1 MTKTEQSVA
10 WTNREKTLVAG
21 FVVIWFATAAFIGS
35 QHLLVNI
42 GGDLIPPIALTAVVP
57 VAIFLA
63 LYLMAGGFR
72 RFVLAQDI
80 ETLTMLQHWRV
91 VGFAFLPLYFYG
103 ALPGIFAWPAGLGDL
118 AIGLAAPLV
127 IMRLRA
133 DPAAATSASLV
144 RYHYFGLLD
153 FAVAI
158 VTAGLTA
165 GAFASLAPD
174 GVTSAAMDVW
184 PLNMFPSFVVPLF
197 IILHLGVLLKVR
209 ALRQQTSARLGRAV
223 DAA

>member
-1 MTKTEQSVA
+1 MTKTERSIA
-10 WTNREKTLVAG
+10 STNRQKTVVAG
-21 FVVIWFATAAFIGS
+21 VVAIWFAAAAFIGS
-35 QHLLVNI
+35 EHLLVNS
-42 GGDLIPPIALTAVVP
+42 GGGLIPPIALTAVVP
-57 VAIFLA
+57 VAVFLA
-63 LYLMAGGFR
+63 LYLMSAGFR

-91 VGFAFLPLYFYG
+91 IGFVFLPLYFYG

-133 DPAAATSASLV
+133 DPGAATSAALV
-144 RYHYFGLLD
+144 RYHYLGLLD
-153 FAVAI
+153 FAAAI

-174 GVTSAAMDVW
+174 GLTSGAMDVW

-197 IILHLGVLLKVR
+197 IILHLSVLLKVR
-209 ALRQQTSARLGRAV
+209 ALRQQTSAPLGHAV
-223 DAA
+223 EAA